1 MNRSTK
7 IKMAAQRR
15 EEMHRALL
23 EQSAELESLKK
34 EKEELEADIVQMQ
47 NEYDEELEKKLQEIE
62 DEKAKVTVEIN
73 ALRGTRSQLE
83 QVDI

>member
-1 MNRSTK
+1 MC
-7 IKMAAQRR
+7 Q
-15 EEMHRALL
+15 ALL

-47 NEYDEELEKKLQEIE
+47 NDYDEELEKKLKEID

-73 ALRGTRSQLE
+73 ALRGMRSQLE

>member
-1 MNRSTK
+1 
-7 IKMAAQRR
+7 MAAQRR
-15 EEMHRALL
+15 EEMHWALL
-23 EQSAELESLKK
+23 EWSAELESLKK

-62 DEKAKVTVEIN
+62 DEKAKVTVVIN
-73 ALRGTRSQLE
+73 ALRGTRSQLG

>member
-1 MNRSTK
+1 
-7 IKMAAQRR
+7 
-15 EEMHRALL
+15 
-23 EQSAELESLKK
+23 
-34 EKEELEADIVQMQ
+34 MQ

-73 ALRGTRSQLE
+73 ALRGMRSQLE

>member
-1 MNRSTK
+1 
-7 IKMAAQRR
+7 MAAQRR
-15 EEMHRALL
+15 EAMHRALL

>member
-1 MNRSTK
+1 MKRSTK

-15 EEMHRALL
+15 EEMHWALL
-23 EQSAELESLKK
+23 EWSAELESLKK

-62 DEKAKVTVEIN
+62 DEKAKVTVVIN

>member
-1 MNRSTK
+1 MKRSTTTE
-7 IKMAAQRR
+7 MAAQRR

-23 EQSAELESLKK
+23 ERSAELETLKK

>member
-1 MNRSTK
+1 
-7 IKMAAQRR
+7 MAAQRR

-62 DEKAKVTVEIN
+62 DEKAKVTVVIN
-73 ALRGTRSQLE
+73 ALRGMRSQLE